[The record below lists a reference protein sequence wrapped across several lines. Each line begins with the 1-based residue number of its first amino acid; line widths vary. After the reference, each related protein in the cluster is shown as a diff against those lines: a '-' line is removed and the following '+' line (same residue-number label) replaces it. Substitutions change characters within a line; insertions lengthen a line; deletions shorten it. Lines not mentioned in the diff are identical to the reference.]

1 MKALNFNSFLRI
13 FKKSLTLKIMKICWF
28 IKNKIIKMETNKD
41 IIKINFLDFNK
52 LNLIFMTKT
61 INNQFSRK
69 NKFFIKIRILLK
81 LIIVMQFLKILSLIF
96 KNKLMALKILID
108 LRSSEK
114 IRRLSKNCWWK
125 IWWMRIK

>member
-1 MKALNFNSFLRI
+1 
-13 FKKSLTLKIMKICWF
+13 
-28 IKNKIIKMETNKD
+28 METNKD

-81 LIIVMQFLKILSLIF
+81 LIIVMQFLK
-96 KNKLMALKILID
+96 NKLMALKILID

-114 IRRLSKNCWWK
+114 IRRLSKNC
-125 IWWMRIK
+125 

>member
-1 MKALNFNSFLRI
+1 MKALNFNSFLKI

-41 IIKINFLDFNK
+41 MIKTNFLDFNK

-69 NKFFIKIRILLK
+69 NEFFIKIRILLK

-114 IRRLSKNCWWK
+114 IRRLSKNCCWK